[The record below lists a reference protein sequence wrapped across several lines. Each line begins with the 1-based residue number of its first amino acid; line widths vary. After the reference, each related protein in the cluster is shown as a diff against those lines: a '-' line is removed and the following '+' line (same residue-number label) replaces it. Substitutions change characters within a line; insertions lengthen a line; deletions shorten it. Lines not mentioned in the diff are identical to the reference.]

1 MSDKNFLDLQPGDV
15 VVVRDIYSHDS
26 IPYKFKIN
34 SVERDKGFVTETNP
48 NGIHYCGDCFDPIGD
63 EYFVSVDESNF
74 EEFLYHGVV
83 AEITPMFDGY
93 SFKVGSGTDKDG
105 EYDAMVDIPEPG
117 DENFHF
123 YLMYENDTTPWNLTE
138 EEKAHVKDEIG
149 AYLRRELDGLYF
161 DENNRLDEFK
171 GGWMLFKNGASMDE
185 ISNWIR
191 GTFEI
196 PVEELAST
204 KISGRE
210 KERGACDESEEQER

>member
-1 MSDKNFLDLQPGDV
+1 
-15 VVVRDIYSHDS
+15 
-26 IPYKFKIN
+26 
-34 SVERDKGFVTETNP
+34 
-48 NGIHYCGDCFDPIGD
+48 
-63 EYFVSVDESNF
+63 
-74 EEFLYHGVV
+74 
-83 AEITPMFDGY
+83 
-93 SFKVGSGTDKDG
+93 
-105 EYDAMVDIPEPG
+105 
-117 DENFHF
+117 
-123 YLMYENDTTPWNLTE
+123 MYENDTTPWNLTE